1 MSGEDDFFKAVADF
15 VKGKGGPP
23 DADTAIISFDDD
35 FDPSTMDFPKLSHS
49 FGEFAAEYATV
60 RRAMSKY
67 RLQEC
72 LVLLGGMTTLP
83 ELQANAFRL
92 NVLVHLAFIYARG
105 KSRAQPGQVV
115 AWFNQLDNG
124 TCGRQEDAAEDVF
137 TSNVTYEGNT
147 FRVFEGTSE
156 GNRFHTQLFLAM
168 VEHMPDSGVFK
179 TLKRSV
185 GAILRLSDK
194 IAERAGLPAYILG
207 DVAPRSLI
215 GKPDKAFSTEMRSRV
230 VFSTADLAALNISRR
245 DLAPFIVAQDDFRNL
260 PDFSVGHTPLEAMP
274 VVDAKNGIIVF
285 LPSAIGLAIR
295 HLVISRC
302 IKAGMQTQ
310 LEEALSRAYISHFA
324 NEGILKSSPP
334 LLRTQRVDGQTVAQ
348 LIREVDAGRYLHLLF
363 VFDNFQG
370 YQDGAFMTSN
380 AADENS
386 EIIRKCIDHAHET
399 CSSKGGFREGLTIIV
414 PCGWGRFFGIGLN
427 EMPSS
432 WRSEMI
438 PPHDLLTL
446 NHTPSFEVLDVF
458 RTLDARQRFETLGF
472 GLING
477 NGFLN
482 LYGWLVGN
490 EGHIIKHERFRHQED
505 EKPIGGIQIP
515 LTCVLEPRLR
525 ANFGADIKAIRGPE
539 GETVRLRR
547 VHGSPRYGTDKLS
560 PFYADVEALEQRKY
574 RSVYI
579 GQRNLYWI
587 ESTAETGLDPHLH
600 YQLLN
605 MANQWAEFVFKYLDE
620 KLDVPS
626 GSVLVC
632 RLHFSDA
639 QMPDGGDEL
648 PSDDDITSLF
658 VLSDTV
664 RHETY
669 QECEVTVLDG
679 FLSAT
684 RRVDN
689 FAERGLAQ
697 AIIKSCL
704 EMLKIDSRP
713 ELLAS
718 VTQDVV
724 KSDRARHFHAFAVP
738 KPRDFIREDLED
750 RAITI
755 SRFDDAT
762 IRLGLGWMAQDR
774 SAPHRIEGIAACTGY
789 LKRLVQA
796 LATQFRSDLSQFNRA
811 ELVELAVRN
820 HECASKETD
829 TWKRTFGAVE
839 ALSDEVSLASDAAIS
854 EIIKLNGG
862 CLSSRVVVEAAVC
875 ESPVD
880 EGFTPGAYD
889 LSQLMTT
896 ASLMHYLGGFSD
908 AIMSGAMPPEIEI
921 SAAGEVMMDHGFSD
935 EIIQPF
941 GQVYQGKGL
950 ARAAENYSSHYQ
962 EFSQTPKEPVDPN
975 ERNGPEAPS
984 QDALNAQF
992 EMVWEEEFDFSFE
1005 TMKGIWNGF
1014 FNILEDDRKAAFSL
1028 KRSELVSRLEQETLL
1043 PAEEV
1048 AKCIEPFV
1056 YGPRKRWDS
1065 APSGMGDWAWAPW
1078 RFQRALSVVTR
1089 PIIQLDELE
1098 DPTLLIAPAMISEHL
1113 NNFIVGARTGWLER
1127 RLFREN
1133 GPIFKWI
1140 DRMNSIEGEAFNE
1153 KVAEEFRSIGWQAQ
1167 ANLSDGQIF
1176 NRKKTQGF
1184 GDVDVLAWN
1193 PSDGRVM
1200 VIECK
1205 DLSMDRTISEIAK
1218 RLKKYQ
1224 GEVSDKGRKDDLRK
1238 HLDRCEAIEAE
1249 KDRVEDYTSM
1259 SIHEIKRV
1267 LMFSEA
1273 TPLQFSKITERHKVT
1288 LLTFADIKDR
1298 FEQLA
1303 KS

>member
-1 MSGEDDFFKAVADF
+1 MSDEDDFFKAIADF

-23 DADTAIISFDDD
+23 DADTALISFDDD
-35 FDPSTMDFPKLSHS
+35 FDPSTIDFRELSHS
-49 FGEFAAEYATV
+49 FGEFAVEYPTV
-60 RRAMSKY
+60 RRAMSRY

-72 LVLLGGMTTLP
+72 LALLGGMTTLP

-92 NVLVHLAFIYARG
+92 GVLAHLAFIHARG
-105 KSRAQPGQVV
+105 KSRAQPGQII

-179 TLKRSV
+179 ALKSSV
-185 GAILRLSDK
+185 GAILRLSDN

-207 DVAPRSLI
+207 NVAPRSLI
-215 GKPDKAFSTEMRSRV
+215 GKPDKGFSTEMRSRV
-230 VFSTADLAALNISRR
+230 VFSAADLAALNISRR
-245 DLAPFIVAQDDFRNL
+245 DLAPFIVAQDDFHNL
-260 PDFSVGHTPLEAMP
+260 AEFSVGHTPLEAMP
-274 VVDAKNGIIVF
+274 VVEAKNGIIVF

-334 LLRTQRVDGQTVAQ
+334 PLRTQRIDGQTVAQ

-380 AADENS
+380 ATDENS

-399 CSSKGGFREGLTIIV
+399 CSSKDGFREGLTIIV

-446 NHTPSFEVLDVF
+446 NHTPSFKVLDVF
-458 RTLDARQRFETLGF
+458 RALDAQHRFEALGF

-482 LYGWLVGN
+482 LYGLLVGN
-490 EGHIIKHERFRHQED
+490 GGHIIKHERFRHQED

-515 LTCVLEPRLR
+515 LTCVLEPRLK

-547 VHGSPRYGTDKLS
+547 VHGSPRYGTDELS

-579 GQRNLYWI
+579 GDRNLYWI
-587 ESTAETGLDPHLH
+587 ETTAATGLDPHMN

-620 KLDVPS
+620 KPDIPY
-626 GSVLVC
+626 GKVLLC
-632 RLHFSDA
+632 KLHFCDA
-639 QMPDGGDEL
+639 QMPDGSDEL
-648 PSDDDITSLF
+648 PSDEDITSLF
-658 VLSDTV
+658 VLSGTV

-697 AIIKSCL
+697 AVIKSCL
-704 EMLKIDSRP
+704 EMLEIDNSP
-713 ELLAS
+713 QLLAS

-738 KPRDFIREDLED
+738 KPRDFIREDLEE

-774 SAPHRIEGIAACTGY
+774 SDPHKIEGIDACTSY
-789 LKRLVQA
+789 LKKLVQA
-796 LATQFRSDLSQFNRA
+796 LVVKFRSDLSKFNRG
-811 ELVELAVRN
+811 ELVEFAVRN

-839 ALSDEVSLASDAAIS
+839 ALSDEASLASEAAIS
-854 EIIKLNGG
+854 EITKLNGA
-862 CLSSRVVVEAAVC
+862 CLASRIVAEAAIC
-875 ESPVD
+875 ESPID
-880 EGFTPGAYD
+880 GGFTPGVFD
-889 LSQLMTT
+889 LSQLMAT

-908 AIMSGAMPPEIEI
+908 AIMSGAMPPKIEI

-935 EIIQPF
+935 EVIQPF

-950 ARAAENYSSHYQ
+950 ASAADNYSSHYEERPPTPTETSHPEEQNVQ
-962 EFSQTPKEPVDPN
+962 E
-975 ERNGPEAPS
+975 ERY
-984 QDALNAQF
+984 QDALNAEFAQ
-992 EMVWEEEFDFSFE
+992 VWEEEFGFSFE
-1005 TMKGIWNGF
+1005 IMKSVWNGF
-1014 FNILEDDRKAAFSL
+1014 FNVLEDDRKAAFSL
-1028 KRSELVSRLEQETLL
+1028 KHSELVSRLEQETSIS
-1043 PAEEV
+1043 AEEV
-1048 AKCIEPFV
+1048 TKCITPFV

-1065 APSGMGDWAWAPW
+1065 APDGIGDWAWSPW

-1098 DPTLLIAPAMISEHL
+1098 DPTLLVAPAMISEHL

-1127 RLFREN
+1127 RLFRKN

-1153 KVAEEFRSIGWQAQ
+1153 KVAEELRSIGWQAQ

-1176 NRKKTQGF
+1176 NRKKTPGF

-1193 PSDGRVM
+1193 PSDGRVL

-1205 DLSMDRTISEIAK
+1205 DLAMDRTISEIAK

-1238 HLDRCEAIEAE
+1238 HLDRCETIDAE
-1249 KDRVEDYTSM
+1249 KDKVEAFTGM
-1259 SIHEIKRV
+1259 SINEITRV

-1273 TPLQFSKITERHKVT
+1273 TPLQFSKITERHNVT
-1288 LLTFADIKDR
+1288 LLTFADIKER

-1303 KS
+1303 EP